1 MSAQNIELEEVSDEE
16 LARRVAQKDAE
27 AFNALAERYGGL
39 IYATALRVL
48 AKPHDAEDLRQ
59 QVLILLWEKI
69 PSWNPERGRLSTW
82 IASVTR
88 NRAIDLTRK
97 WRSQSDLMARFQNE
111 RTASSGREN
120 SPTTSEIATWE
131 NHELARRALVRLRP
145 EDRRILAQVYFEDLT
160 HAEVARRNG
169 MPLGTVKAK
178 VSRALKQLRRISQG
192 YRFAEMAPAA
202 A

>member
-1 MSAQNIELEEVSDEE
+1 MNAQSLDHADRTDEE
-16 LARRVAQKDAE
+16 LAHLVAQKDAE
-27 AFNALAERYGGL
+27 AFNIIAERYAGL

-59 QVLILLWEKI
+59 QVLILLWDKL

-97 WRSQSDLMARFQNE
+97 WRSQSDLLNRFQNE
-111 RTASSGREN
+111 GKGSWGSES
-120 SPTTSEIATWE
+120 SPTTTDISTWE
-131 NHELARRALVRLRP
+131 NHELARKALVRLRP
-145 EDRRILAQVYFEDLT
+145 EDRRILTQVYFQDMT

-178 VSRALKQLRRISQG
+178 VSRALKQLRRITQG
-192 YRFAEMAPAA
+192 YQFAELTSAA